1 MREIPNMSIQTES
14 LALPPSANPQYFA
27 EFGKE
32 IKGVNPADL
41 TPEQFKEIE
50 QLLYKVFFI
59 LCLDGLVFS
68 SLLRCQYSLLLFRN
82 VIMSPEQ
89 QYAITKARIRVPHS

>member
-1 MREIPNMSIQTES
+1 MSLQIES
-14 LALPPSANPQYFA
+14 LPLPPSANPQFFA

-50 QLLYKVFFI
+50 QLLYKVLFI
-59 LCLDGLVFS
+59 LCLDGCGFR
-68 SLLRCQYSLLLFRN
+68 SLLRCQHSLLLFRN
-82 VIMSPEQ
+82 AIVSPEQ
-89 QYAITKARIRVPHS
+89 QYAITKASIRVPH

>member
-1 MREIPNMSIQTES
+1 MSIQIKS
-14 LALPPSANPQYFA
+14 LPLPPSANSQFFA

-59 LCLDGLVFS
+59 LCLDGVVFS
-68 SLLRCQYSLLLFRN
+68 SLLRCQHSLLLFRN
-82 VIMSPEQ
+82 AIVSPEQ
-89 QYAITKARIRVPHS
+89 QYAITKASICAPH